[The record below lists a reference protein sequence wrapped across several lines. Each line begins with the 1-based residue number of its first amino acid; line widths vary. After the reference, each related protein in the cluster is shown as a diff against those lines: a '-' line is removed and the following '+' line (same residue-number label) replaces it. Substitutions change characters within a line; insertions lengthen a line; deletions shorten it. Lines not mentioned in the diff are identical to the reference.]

1 MLLPGNNHQKR
12 NELNNNLSQKAYYLI
27 RERILLGKIP
37 LGAPLSRRGLA
48 RELGMSFLPI
58 SQAIE
63 RLEYEELVES
73 RPRVGTRVTMPTT
86 QDIREHYIL
95 REALECQA
103 ARLFAEKASS
113 EERLELQKM
122 ARRVDKMLSQC
133 GENTHAETIL
143 RTQTYHMSFH
153 MRIVECTGSVA
164 LSKAIEK
171 THVLTLNWL
180 YDINAKL
187 RLPGKWHGELM
198 EALVR
203 RDPEVAERAMRRH
216 INFGLREIQET
227 LAQQLG
233 PGSSRLGGP
242 SLEGRLKAAPQ
253 GWRKKSVRRSALT
266 SKKKAS

>member
-1 MLLPGNNHQKR
+1 MILSGNHHRKR
-12 NELNNNLSQKAYYLI
+12 NKLNNNLSQKAYYLI
-27 RERILLGKIP
+27 RERILMGNIP
-37 LGAPLSRRGLA
+37 LGAPISRRGLA

-73 RPRVGTRVTMPTT
+73 LPRVGTRVTMPTP

-113 EERLELQKM
+113 KERLELRQI

-133 GENTHAETIL
+133 GDDADAETIF
-143 RTQTYHMSFH
+143 RTQAYHMSFH
-153 MRIVECTGSVA
+153 MRLVECTGSVA

-171 THVLTLNWL
+171 THVLTFNWL
-180 YDINAKL
+180 YDISAKL
-187 RLPGKWHGELM
+187 ALPKRWHGQLM
-198 EALVR
+198 DALAKQ
-203 RDPEVAERAMRRH
+203 DCEVAERAMRRH
-216 INFGLREIQET
+216 INFGLQQIQQT

-233 PGSSRLGGP
+233 LDPSKLGRS
-242 SLEGRLKAAPQ
+242 SLERNLKAASQ
-253 GWRKKSVRRSALT
+253 GWREKSVRRSSLA
-266 SKKKAS
+266 SKKIAS

>member
-1 MLLPGNNHQKR
+1 MILAGNNHRPRHGHGQ
-12 NELNNNLSQKAYYLI
+12 NLSQRAYYLI
-27 RERILLGKIP
+27 REKILMGKIP

-73 RPRVGTRVTMPTT
+73 LPRVGTRVTMPTP
-86 QDIREHYIL
+86 QDIREHSIL

-113 EERLELQKM
+113 EERRELQRM
-122 ARRVDKMLSQC
+122 ARQVDKMLLQC
-133 GENTHAETIL
+133 GEDADAETIF

-153 MRIVECTGSVA
+153 MRLVECTGSVA

-171 THVLTLNWL
+171 THVLTFNWL
-180 YDINAKL
+180 YDISAKL
-187 RLPGKWHGELM
+187 TLPGRWHGELM

-203 RDPEVAERAMRRH
+203 KDPEDAERAMRRH
-216 INFGLREIQET
+216 IKFGLQQIQET
-227 LAQQLG
+227 LAQ
-233 PGSSRLGGP
+233 RLGLDPSKLGRS
-242 SLEGRLKAAPQ
+242 SLERSLKAAPQ
-253 GWRKKSVRRSALT
+253 GWRKKSVRRS
-266 SKKKAS
+266 SEASRS

>member
-1 MLLPGNNHQKR
+1 MILAGNNHR
-12 NELNNNLSQKAYYLI
+12 PRYEPSHNLSQRAYYLI
-27 RERILLGKIP
+27 RQKILMGKIP

-73 RPRVGTRVTMPTT
+73 RPRVGTRVTMPTP
-86 QDIREHYIL
+86 QDIRENYVL

-113 EERLELQKM
+113 EERLELQQM
-122 ARRVDKMLSQC
+122 ARRVDKMLSRC
-133 GENTHAETIL
+133 GENADAATIL

-153 MRIVECTGSVA
+153 IRIVECTGSVG

-171 THVLTLNWL
+171 THVLTFNWL
-180 YDINAKL
+180 YDISAKL
-187 RLPGKWHGELM
+187 KLPRAWHGELM

-203 RDPEVAERAMRRH
+203 KNPEVAERAMRRH
-216 INFGLREIQET
+216 INFGLRKIQEAF
-227 LAQQLG
+227 AQQLG
-233 PGSSRLGGP
+233 LDPSRLSRA
-242 SLEGRLKAAPQ
+242 SLEGSLISAPQ
-253 GWRKKSVRRSALT
+253 GWRKKSLRRSSLPST
-266 SKKKAS
+266 E

>member
-1 MLLPGNNHQKR
+1 MILGRNNHQKR
-12 NELNNNLSQKAYYLI
+12 HNLNNNLSQKAYYLI
-27 RERILLGKIP
+27 RERILMGKIP

-73 RPRVGTRVTMPTT
+73 LPRVGTRVTMPTP

-133 GENTHAETIL
+133 GENTHAETII
-143 RTQTYHMSFH
+143 RAQTYHMSFH

-187 RLPGKWHGELM
+187 RLPGRWHGELM
-198 EALVR
+198 EALFR

-227 LAQQLG
+227 LAEQLG
-233 PGSSRLGGP
+233 SDPSKLGRSSGE
-242 SLEGRLKAAPQ
+242 SSKAASQ
-253 GWRKKSVRRSALT
+253 GWRKKPVRRSSLT
-266 SKKKAS
+266 SSK

>member
-1 MLLPGNNHQKR
+1 M
-12 NELNNNLSQKAYYLI
+12 
-27 RERILLGKIP
+27 GKIP

-73 RPRVGTRVTMPTT
+73 LPRVGTRVTMPTP

-113 EERLELQKM
+113 RERLELQET

-133 GENTHAETIL
+133 GEDADAETIF
-143 RTQTYHMSFH
+143 RTQTFHMSFH
-153 MRIVECTGSVA
+153 MKIVECTGSAA

-171 THVLTLNWL
+171 TQVLTFNWL
-180 YDINAKL
+180 YDISAKL
-187 RLPGKWHGELM
+187 ALPKSWHSQLM
-198 EALVR
+198 KALAG
-203 RDPEVAERAMRRH
+203 RDCEVAERAMRTH

-227 LAQQLG
+227 LARQLG
-233 PGSSRLGGP
+233 PGPSRA
-242 SLEGRLKAAPQ
+242 GRASGKSPKAASQ
-253 GWRKKSVRRSALT
+253 GWRKKSVRRSSLA
-266 SKKKAS
+266 SKKIAS

>member
-1 MLLPGNNHQKR
+1 MILADNNHR
-12 NELNNNLSQKAYYLI
+12 PRHRLSHNLSQRAYYLI
-27 RERILLGKIP
+27 REKILMGKIP

-73 RPRVGTRVTMPTT
+73 RPRVGTRVTMPTP
-86 QDIREHYIL
+86 QDIREHNIL

-113 EERLELQKM
+113 EERRELQRM
-122 ARRVDKMLSQC
+122 ARRVDKMLFQC
-133 GENTHAETIL
+133 GKDADAETIF

-153 MRIVECTGSVA
+153 MRLVECTGSVA

-171 THVLTLNWL
+171 THVLTFNWL
-180 YDINAKL
+180 YDISAKL
-187 RLPGKWHGELM
+187 RLPRDWHRELM

-203 RDPEVAERAMRRH
+203 KDPEVAERAMRRH
-216 INFGLREIQET
+216 VNFGLRQIQET

-233 PGSSRLGGP
+233 LDPSKLGRSSLGK
-242 SLEGRLKAAPQ
+242 SLKAGPQ
-253 GWRKKSVRRSALT
+253 GWREKSVRCS
-266 SKKKAS
+266 SVASGS